1 MVRSFLRTAV
11 FLFILLAACK
21 PAGAETAVSP
31 PDLSAYPWVYLRDG
45 QALAA
50 GEPVVS
56 LLAVGDVLLGRG
68 VLAEPEP
75 LAEAA
80 WLGAAD
86 LTLGNLEGVITSEQ
100 QSTENSERRTDNAS
114 RITLTMPL
122 TAVTELQAAG
132 FDLLGLAN
140 NHSLD
145 LGAAGLAE
153 TAVSL
158 ERAGL
163 VPIGLQ
169 TSANAAPEIRVV
181 NNVRLAFFAFNA
193 VPDPEGAGRC
203 LPDDLSPC
211 PVNWDAATA
220 VPAIQQAKTTADAV
234 IVSIHWGFE
243 YENRP
248 DPAQERMA
256 QTLREAGADL
266 VLGHHPHTA
275 QPIAA
280 DDSGVVAYS
289 LGNFV
294 FDQETAVT
302 QQGLALLAYFD
313 ADGLRAVQALPVQA
327 GLQPRLLALN
337 ESASWLTSVLPP
349 PPRIAFACN
358 ETECVLEDA
367 PGSTE
372 SGAFYSGQI
381 DLTGDGKGE
390 TIRREGEQITI
401 YEEGTAV
408 WRSPVEWRVVD
419 AALGDPN
426 DDGRFELML
435 AIWRKDGAGHE
446 RSQPYMVGH
455 RGGEYALL
463 WGGRP
468 VVDPIQELALADV
481 DGDGIEELVVII
493 EQAGGLAHS
502 VAVWQW
508 QGWTFSL
515 QWQSEPGWYEDL
527 VIQEGEERPLIAV
540 YQTGEVG
547 GE

>member
-1 MVRSFLRTAV
+1 MLRSFLRTAV

-50 GEPVVS
+50 DEPVVS

-86 LTLGNLEGVITSEQ
+86 LTLGNLEGVITNNQ
-100 QSTENSERRTDNAS
+100 QSTENSQPITDHGS
-114 RITLTMPL
+114 RITLTMPP

-145 LGAAGLAE
+145 MGPAGLAE
-153 TAVSL
+153 TAVHL

-169 TSANAAPEIRVV
+169 TNAVVSPAIRVV
-181 NNVRLAFFAFNA
+181 NKVRLAFFAFNA
-193 VPDPEGAGRC
+193 IPDPEGPGRC
-203 LPDDLSPC
+203 QPSAAAPC
-211 PVNWDAATA
+211 PVNWDAETA

-243 YENRP
+243 YETLP

-256 QTLREAGADL
+256 AALRAAGADL

-275 QPIAA
+275 QPIAV

-327 GLQPRLLALN
+327 GLQPRLLALD
-337 ESASWLTSVLPP
+337 ELASWLCSVLPP
-349 PPRIAFACN
+349 PRLAFACN
-358 ETECVLEDA
+358 VTDCVLEDA

-372 SGAFYSGQI
+372 SGTFYSGQI

-408 WRSPVEWRVVD
+408 WQSPVEWRVVD

-435 AIWRKDGAGHE
+435 AIWRKDGAGYE

-493 EQAGGLAHS
+493 EQADGLAQS

-540 YQTGEVG
+540 YRTGEV
-547 GE
+547 ERE